1 MYYQR
6 TLTKTVE
13 QASKSFKVVLI
24 TGPRQVGKTT
34 LLEQIREPER
44 VYVTLD
50 DVQANSLAQTDP
62 ALFFQTYRPPIL
74 IDEVQKAPQLFPY
87 IKMLADKTDTRGQF
101 WLTGSQQFN
110 LMKNVSE
117 SLAGRVAI
125 LDLQGFSQAEKHK
138 EANRPPFH
146 TDLPLQTQRPIWNV
160 HQIFDIIVKGS
171 FPQLF
176 EIKDVDTNLFFSS
189 YIRTYLERDVR
200 EITRITDETAFITFL
215 RILASR
221 TGQEL
226 NYNSIAQD
234 IGKSVNTIKAWTS
247 ILETSGLIYLLQP
260 YTKNIGKRSIKTP
273 KMYFLDTGLCC
284 YLCGIPSGEL
294 LRNMPISGALFET
307 YVVSEI
313 LKSYWHN
320 GKRPFVY
327 FYRDTSQKEI
337 DLLIEENGKLYPIEI
352 KQSANPQIQMSKSFS
367 IIDDQR
373 RGLGAIVCM
382 TDKLIPLN
390 REVYAIPVSY
400 I

>member
-13 QASKSFKVVLI
+13 QASKSFKVVLV

-34 LLEQIREPER
+34 LLEQIKERER

-50 DVQANSLAQTDP
+50 DVQANALAQTDP

-87 IKMLADKTDTRGQF
+87 IKILADKSDKRGQF
-101 WLTGSQQFN
+101 WLTGSQQFH
-110 LMKNVSE
+110 LMKNISE
-117 SLAGRVAI
+117 SLAGRVAV
-125 LDLQGFSQAEKHK
+125 LDLQGLSQAEKQG
-138 EANRPPFH
+138 EVEREPFLPA
-146 TDLPLQTQRPIWNV
+146 LPLQTQRPIWDM
-160 HQIFDIIVKGS
+160 HQIFDMIVKGS
-171 FPQLF
+171 FPQLY
-176 EIKDVDTNLFFSS
+176 ENPDMDTNLFYSS
-189 YIRTYLERDVR
+189 YIRTYLERDIR
-200 EITRITDETAFITFL
+200 DIIRIIDENSFITFL
-215 RILASR
+215 KVLASR

-234 IGKSVNTIKAWTS
+234 IGKTVNTIKSWTS

-260 YTKNIGKRSIKTP
+260 YTRNIGKRSIKTP

-284 YLCGIPSGEL
+284 YLCGIPTGEL

-320 GKRPFVY
+320 GKRPFTY

-352 KQSANPQIQMSKSFS
+352 KQSANPQIQMTKSFS
-367 IIDDQR
+367 IIDEQQR
-373 RGLGAIVCM
+373 DVGAIICM
-382 TDKLIPLN
+382 IDKLIPMN
-390 REVYAIPVSY
+390 KEVYAIPASY